1 MHAKSLQS
9 CPTLCDPMGCSMPGS
24 ICPWDSPGKN
34 TGVCCYYLLQGIFPT
49 QDWNPASYVSCTG
62 RCVLYHYGY
71 LGSPFVY
78 RLCLIL
84 WLTSETHMHRADS
97 KQSREAKR
105 RELGS
110 SAQCRTLFLLFFQSR
125 TILLLFSALFFA
137 LFKSNLQDT
146 SFLKVSKDFTK

>member
-1 MHAKSLQS
+1 MLALKMGGKSWKKRVWEREPHYLDLYACMLSLFSRVQLFATPWAVACQAPFVHEILQARILECVAMTS
-9 CPTLCDPMGCSMPGS
+9 SRGS
-24 ICPWDSPGKN
+24 FLPR
-34 TGVCCYYLLQGIFPT
+34 
-49 QDWNPASYVSCTG
+49 DWNPASYVSCTG

-105 RELGS
+105 GELGS

-125 TILLLFSALFFA
+125 II
-137 LFKSNLQDT
+137 
-146 SFLKVSKDFTK
+146 